1 EKSLKFRSWG
11 HRGLAVA
18 KSAPPALDASRAI
31 ETGSGERILGQESAQ
46 GLDCRARKISLVRV
60 TRRCSIGMPDRP
72 KRHEYV
78 FVFSQEARVRVAQGL
93 LKRAEIYRRELKC
106 NLAHGFLTLP
116 DLFVNAP
123 RFP

>member
-1 EKSLKFRSWG
+1 MRAMQVDQRVASLRHVLLANAVKEKSLKFRSWG

-46 GLDCRARKISLVRV
+46 GLDCRARKIGLVRV

-78 FVFSQEARVRVAQGL
+78 FVFS
-93 LKRAEIYRRELKC
+93 
-106 NLAHGFLTLP
+106 
-116 DLFVNAP
+116 
-123 RFP
+123 